1 MWYRTLSSR
10 VSIALRV
17 DRRLLKALRV
27 ERRLL
32 KVVVV
37 RKAAAGSVLVHNLRA
52 VSIYGSGRETLRR
65 LVSYTTL
72 ASTHEQPA
80 V

>member
-1 MWYRTLSSR
+1 M
-10 VSIALRV
+10 ALRV
-17 DRRLLKALRV
+17 VERRLLKALRV

-52 VSIYGSGRETLRR
+52 VSMYLVTGREEAL
-65 LVSYTTL
+65 
-72 ASTHEQPA
+72 QG
-80 V
+80 